1 MAGKEKNRQY
11 SAQELSVFCSEVALV
26 LHSGMFL
33 PDGIAAMANESGS
46 RVLAGMKTAVEGG
59 ESLAAALGGAGMF
72 PDYMVNMVAV
82 GEEAGKLEQ
91 VMGSLASFYEREHAV
106 RSRIRSAVF
115 YPMAL
120 VSMMI
125 IVIGVL
131 LIRVLPVFADVFA
144 DLGGAAGAVSPDMV
158 SFSTVA
164 GYIALALAALML
176 VLCAVTAVKLRS
188 AAGYAQLMRILAKL
202 GITRKLAAKIGTGR
216 FAFALSMMLESG
228 YGIDAALEKLPEI
241 VENDEVAKRIGE
253 CRKAMAGG
261 ASFSHAVEQA
271 GIFTGMY
278 AEILG
283 VGFRAGAL
291 DSVTARIAD
300 IYEEEIDAETNRMV
314 GAAEP
319 VLVAILCVV
328 IGVILLCVM
337 LPLMEI
343 MTSIG

>member
-1 MAGKEKNRQY
+1 MAGKDKERQY
-11 SAQELSVFCSEVALV
+11 SAQELSVFCSEVVLV

-33 PDGIAAMANESGS
+33 PDGISAMAGESGS
-46 RVLAGMKTAVEGG
+46 RVLAGIKKAVDAG
-59 ESLAAALGGAGMF
+59 ESLSAALRGAGIF

-91 VMGSLASFYEREHAV
+91 VMGALASFYEREHAV
-106 RSRIRSAVF
+106 RSRIRTAVF
-115 YPMAL
+115 YPMTL

-131 LIRVLPVFADVFA
+131 LIKVLPVFADVFA

-158 SFSTVA
+158 GFSTVA
-164 GYIALALAALML
+164 GYITLAFAALML
-176 VLCAVTAVKLRS
+176 VLCAVTAVKLQS
-188 AAGYAQLMRILAKL
+188 AAGYASLMRILAKL
-202 GITRKLAAKIGTGR
+202 GITRRLAGKIASGR

-228 YGIDAALEKLPEI
+228 YGIDAALEKLPDI
-241 VENDEVAKRIGE
+241 VENEDVAKRIE
-253 CRKAMAGG
+253 SCRAAMAAGV
-261 ASFSHAVEQA
+261 SFSRAVEQA

-278 AEILG
+278 SEILG

-291 DSVTARIAD
+291 DSVTARIAE
-300 IYEEEIDAETNRMV
+300 IYDEEIDAETDRMV